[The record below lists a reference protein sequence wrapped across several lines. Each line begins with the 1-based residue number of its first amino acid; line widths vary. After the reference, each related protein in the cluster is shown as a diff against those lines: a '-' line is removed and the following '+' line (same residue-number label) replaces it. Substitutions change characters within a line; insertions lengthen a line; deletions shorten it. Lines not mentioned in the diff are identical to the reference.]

1 MPRLRPRLLTTC
13 AALLLGGCVTVH
25 DAKTQIVPPSEHP
38 TAVTA
43 KAIAKCRDLFF
54 VVSCDLQVWLES
66 DPPRWKLEQQQ
77 QSQEAPWHRPTA
89 AEQR

>member
-1 MPRLRPRLLTTC
+1 MTRSRLLTTC
-13 AALLLGGCVTVH
+13 AAALLVAGCVTVH
-25 DAKTQIVPPSEHP
+25 DAKTQIVPPSDNP

-43 KAIAKCRDLFF
+43 KAIARCRDLFF

-77 QSQEAPWHRPTA
+77 QGQAWPTPTK

>member
-1 MPRLRPRLLTTC
+1 MTRTHRRLFTAC

-25 DAKTQIVPPSEHP
+25 DAKTQIVPPSEGP

-43 KAIAKCRDLFF
+43 KAIARCRDLFF

-66 DPPRWKLEQQQ
+66 DPPRWKLEQPQG
-77 QSQEAPWHRPTA
+77 QEAPWRRPTA
-89 AEQR
+89 AEQH